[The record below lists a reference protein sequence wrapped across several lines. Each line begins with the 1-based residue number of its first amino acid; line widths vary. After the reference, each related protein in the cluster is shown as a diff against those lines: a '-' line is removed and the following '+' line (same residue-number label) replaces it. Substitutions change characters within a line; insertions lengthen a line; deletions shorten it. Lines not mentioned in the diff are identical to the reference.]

1 MFADAI
7 HKVAQFTRPIYT
19 IRRKYQSTEV
29 IPSTSTL
36 FFVNEDGYALT
47 AKHVVQTLIAADHL
61 QKNYMAFKKAK
72 DANSDG
78 RPIEDIEAEFKLNP
92 DRIVQMASTFVNCV
106 DQFKELTFIAHPTH
120 DLALIQ
126 FKGFNKIHCPSFP
139 RFMRDDMK
147 IRQGNYLCRAGYPF
161 PDFKNYQYNQ
171 SLDKLEWTG
180 PAEVA
185 PLFPVDGMVTRFL
198 VKKEP
203 QNELYGIEM
212 STPGMLGHSGA
223 PLFNHRGTICGMH
236 FATIGAHMGLDVI
249 NKQVYIQDNKRM
261 VSNYPFMYMGQCIH
275 GGIIK
280 KFLKDNNVR
289 FYEEQAPPTHFTFN
303 APQSSPK
310 ALS

>member
-7 HKVAQFTRPIYT
+7 QKVAQFTRPIYT

-61 QKNYMAFKKAK
+61 QKNYVAFKKAR

-92 DRIVQMASTFVNCV
+92 DRIVQIASTFVNCV

-180 PAEVA
+180 PAETA

-198 VKKEP
+198 V
-203 QNELYGIEM
+203 
-212 STPGMLGHSGA
+212 
-223 PLFNHRGTICGMH
+223 
-236 FATIGAHMGLDVI
+236 
-249 NKQVYIQDNKRM
+249 
-261 VSNYPFMYMGQCIH
+261 
-275 GGIIK
+275 
-280 KFLKDNNVR
+280 
-289 FYEEQAPPTHFTFN
+289 
-303 APQSSPK
+303 
-310 ALS
+310 